1 MIVHGEFA
9 FDVIY
14 ECTDK
19 TSCTDIGFHQLVLW
33 QWDSDLSLEIVHSWF
48 GTMDGN
54 GWMAREQ
61 ILGDEARSKF
71 QVQYL
76 DFANPPTILL
86 AVEAMAKQ
94 LLARRMAR
102 SMDDVLQAGGAV
114 EEGVCDEQCLLQSKL
129 DSLVPY
135 TSRLLG
141 FFQKSQ
147 AGDSVDGS
155 MSPSKAGY
163 RWRGRTENH
172 TLTSGLDDYPRAS
185 VPSTGELH
193 IDLYL

>member
-19 TSCTDIGFHQLVLW
+19 TSCTDIDEGFHQLVLW
-33 QWDSDLSLEIVHSWF
+33 QWDSDLSLEIVHSLF
-48 GTMDGN
+48 STMDSN

-61 ILGDEARSKF
+61 ILGDKARSK
-71 QVQYL
+71 YL

-135 TSRLLG
+135 TLKLLG

-163 RWRGRTENH
+163 RWHGCTENH
-172 TLTSGLDDYPRAS
+172 MLTSGLDNYPRAL